1 MLTIKSNKMCLYMNS
16 QANTYTIG
24 KLKLLCVGIVVFSV
38 TLTSCD
44 SPTDPDVDPAQ
55 DVTEPD
61 FGVTEQQEAPDR
73 YIVGLKPGKADV
85 ARGKADDVYL
95 ELDFGDIGVAVSGKF
110 PEQALQGLEN
120 NPNVRYIEKEGIM
133 QAHGHT
139 VDEGDGDPSDEQVLP
154 WGIDRVD
161 AEMAHHAGETAEGA
175 KITIIDSGI
184 DPDHETLADNVA
196 GGRAW
201 TNCRGGQC
209 SESWD
214 DDNDHGTHV
223 AGTAGAVNNDIGVV
237 GVATEAELY
246 AAKVLDR
253 RGSGSFSDV
262 ADAIIWSAD
271 EGHDVANLSLGGG
284 ASSAVE
290 DAVEYANDEGVLL
303 IASAGNDG
311 GSVNYPAAY
320 EEVVAVSATD
330 NDDNLAG
337 FSSNG
342 PEVELTAP
350 GVSVLSS
357 VPRDNYDSFNGTSM
371 SAPHV
376 AGAAAF
382 LMADGMSHDDA
393 LGHLKETAED
403 IGLNDNEQGA
413 GLVDV
418 AAALD
423 VDEEDDD
430 PDDPDDPEDVEVT
443 VETNEAENIGETAAT
458 LNGELTQLENA
469 EEATVYFEWG
479 ESGDLSNTTSDQS
492 LSSAGGFD
500 ETLSGLSSD
509 TDYEFRAVAEAEGE
523 SDEGSTLTFTTDV
536 EDDNGEVESDPEIEV
551 FDVDRRSSGPWN
563 RAEVTWEVSHEDG
576 ALEEITTELLDGGT
590 VLDSETTSI
599 SGFGASGE
607 HELRTRDDADQVRII
622 VTDTEGNET
631 EDIEDY

>member
-1 MLTIKSNKMCLYMNS
+1 M
-16 QANTYTIG
+16 
-24 KLKLLCVGIVVFSV
+24 
-38 TLTSCD
+38 
-44 SPTDPDVDPAQ
+44 
-55 DVTEPD
+55 
-61 FGVTEQQEAPDR
+61 
-73 YIVGLKPGKADV
+73 
-85 ARGKADDVYL
+85 
-95 ELDFGDIGVAVSGKF
+95 
-110 PEQALQGLEN
+110 
-120 NPNVRYIEKEGIM
+120 
-133 QAHGHT
+133 
-139 VDEGDGDPSDEQVLP
+139 
-154 WGIDRVD
+154 
-161 AEMAHHAGETAEGA
+161 
-175 KITIIDSGI
+175 
-184 DPDHETLADNVA
+184 A

-201 TNCRGGQC
+201 VNCRGGQC

-262 ADAIIWSAD
+262 ADAIRWSAD

-290 DAVEYANDEGVLL
+290 DAVEYANDESVLL

-330 NDDNLAG
+330 SDDNLAG

-376 AGAAAF
+376 AGTAAY

-393 LGHLKETAED
+393 RSHLKETAED

-423 VDEEDDD
+423 VDGDDDD
-430 PDDPDDPEDVEVT
+430 PDDPEEVEVT
-443 VETNEAENIGETAAT
+443 VETNEADNVGETSAT

-479 ESGDLSNTTSDQS
+479 ESDDLSNTTSTQS
-492 LSSAGGFD
+492 LSSADSFD
-500 ETLSGLSSD
+500 ETLSDLSSG
-509 TDYEFRAVAEAEGE
+509 TEYEFRAVAEVEAEGE
-523 SDEGSTLTFTTDV
+523 SDEGNTLTFTTDA
-536 EDDNGEVESDPEIEV
+536 EDDNGDIESDPEIDEFEV
-551 FDVDRRSSGPWN
+551 TARSSGPWS
-563 RAEVTWEVSHEDG
+563 RADISWEVSHEDG
-576 ALEEITTELLDGGT
+576 ALDEVTTELIGNSGT
-590 VLDSETTSI
+590 VLDSETSSI
-599 SGFGASGE
+599 SGSDASGE
-607 HELRTRDDADQVRII
+607 HELRTRDDVDEVRIT
-622 VTDTEGNET
+622 VTDTEGNESVNT
-631 EDIEDY
+631 KDY

>member
-1 MLTIKSNKMCLYMNS
+1 MNS

-376 AGAAAF
+376 AGTAAY

-393 LGHLKETAED
+393 RGHLKETAED

-523 SDEGSTLTFTTDV
+523 SDEGNTLTFTTDA
-536 EDDNGEVESDPEIEV
+536 EDDNGDVESDPEIDEFEV
-551 FDVDRRSSGPWN
+551 TARSSGPWN